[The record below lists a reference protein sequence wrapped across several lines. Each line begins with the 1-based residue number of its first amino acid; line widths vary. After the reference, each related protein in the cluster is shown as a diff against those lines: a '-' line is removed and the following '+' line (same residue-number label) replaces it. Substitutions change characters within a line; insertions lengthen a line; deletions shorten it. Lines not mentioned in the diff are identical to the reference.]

1 MTLPS
6 VITGWFE
13 GLQPRDKRILRIG
26 LPVIGVL
33 ILLGTFA
40 GLLDAREA
48 AMQRWQRASALEPRI
63 TQLITS
69 GVASAEQSSTS
80 AALLSAARTEAG
92 VTSLTVTDVA
102 YDQVLEQI
110 AAWEQ
115 AGGRIEQL
123 QLRRTSD
130 GRVSGEIRGQLA
142 AP

>member
-69 GVASAEQSSTS
+69 GVTTAEQSATS

-92 VTSLTVTDVA
+92 VTSLTVTDLA

>member
-6 VITGWFE
+6 VITRWFE
-13 GLQPRDKRILRIG
+13 GLQPREKRILRIG
-26 LPVIGVL
+26 LPVIGAL

-40 GLLDAREA
+40 GLLDARDA

-63 TQLITS
+63 AQLITA
-69 GVASAEQSSTS
+69 GATTAEQSATS

-92 VTSLTVTDVA
+92 VTSLTVTNLA

-142 AP
+142 VP

>member
-6 VITGWFE
+6 VITRWFE

-26 LPVIGVL
+26 LPVIGAL

-69 GVASAEQSSTS
+69 GVTTAEQSSTS

>member
-6 VITGWFE
+6 VITRWFE
-13 GLQPRDKRILRIG
+13 GLQPRERRILRIG

-33 ILLGTFA
+33 IMLGTFA
-40 GLLDAREA
+40 GLLDARDA

-69 GVASAEQSSTS
+69 GATTAEQSATS

-92 VTSLTVTDVA
+92 VTTLTVTDVT
-102 YDQVLEQI
+102 YGQVLEQI

>member
-69 GVASAEQSSTS
+69 GVTTAEQSATS

-92 VTSLTVTDVA
+92 VTSLTVTDLA

-142 AP
+142 VP